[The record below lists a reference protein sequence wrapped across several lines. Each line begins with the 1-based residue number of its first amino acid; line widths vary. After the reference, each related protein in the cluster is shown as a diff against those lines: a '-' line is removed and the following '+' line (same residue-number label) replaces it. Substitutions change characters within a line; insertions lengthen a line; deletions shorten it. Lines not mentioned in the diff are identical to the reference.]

1 MLPPHTLKQFYQFFM
16 EPHRV
21 HLVAS
26 FQEGFL
32 VSLEEGTVSSLTES
46 LLQNQ
51 LQNPVFLQNQL
62 H

>member
-1 MLPPHTLKQFYQFFM
+1 M

-32 VSLEEGTVSSLTES
+32 VSFEEGTASSLTES
-46 LLQNQ
+46 LLQSH